1 VVWNGADCLLLH
13 KGPLND
19 EDLYLKSTLLHQ
31 WLFGYELPDTILL
44 LRKDGHCW
52 FLATKKKCEFLQ
64 PAVNRV
70 PENSPLAALHL
81 LLRNK
86 DDGDTEN
93 YDRLVKEALDAH
105 VNGTKR
111 SIGVILKEREANIR
125 GGGLLGPWE
134 TRLTS
139 IAEEE
144 DVALVDVAAGLS
156 FTMSVKDDT
165 ELDLM
170 KKSSVLA
177 NKVMKHGYVKKME
190 EVIDSEE
197 KISHEALASY
207 VEEILEDPSK
217 ISLKVP
223 KEDVQSCYFP
233 IIQSGGVYDLRV
245 SAQSTGANLTN
256 DVIVVSIGARYKQYC
271 SNIGRT
277 FFVDPPKKVS
287 ETYDVL
293 LEMQE
298 ACVATMK
305 PGNQL
310 KDVYKA
316 ATTFLEEKKGFEYL
330 VGHLPKNLG
339 FCIGLDFRESAMLL
353 SPKSQVS
360 FKKGMVFCLSL
371 GFQDLE
377 LKESDLSNLSDK
389 SPVSFR
395 DLHVHRGIPFLT
407 ALFHPKGKETFKV
420 CAADSRHGVYYFWD
434 RGCLDQNGKKFDR
447 CGV

>member
-1 VVWNGADCLLLH
+1 LLV
-13 KGPLND
+13 
-19 EDLYLKSTLLHQ
+19 
-31 WLFGYELPDTILL
+31 
-44 LRKDGHCW
+44 
-52 FLATKKKCEFLQ
+52 LATKKKCDFLQ
-64 PAVNRV
+64 PAVGRV

-86 DDGDTEN
+86 DDGDAEN
-93 YDRLVKEALDAH
+93 YDILVKEALDSR
-105 VNGTKR
+105 VNGMKR
-111 SIGVILKEREANIR
+111 SIGVILKERDANLR
-125 GGGLLGPWE
+125 GGGLLAPWE
-134 TRLTS
+134 AMLTS
-139 IAEEE
+139 VAQER
-144 DVALVDVAAGLS
+144 DVALVDAAAGIS
-156 FTMSVKDDT
+156 FTMSVKDDS

-177 NKVMKHGYVKKME
+177 NKVMKHGFVKKME

-277 FFVDPPKKVS
+277 FFVDPPEKVS
-287 ETYDVL
+287 AAYNVL

-298 ACVATMK
+298 ACLAVMK

-310 KDVYKA
+310 KDVYQA
-316 ATTFLEEKKGFEYL
+316 ATTFLEEKKGYEYL

-339 FCIGLDFRESAMLL
+339 FCIGLDFRESTMLL

-377 LKESDLSNLSDK
+377 LQESDLSNLSDK
-389 SPVSFR
+389 SPVRRCRLAFSEDFV
-395 DLHVHRGIPFLT
+395 DELFLSPLVL
-407 ALFHPKGKETFKV
+407 ALGKETFKI
-420 CAADSRHGVYYFWD
+420 CFNGGGYGVHYF
-434 RGCLDQNGKKFDR
+434 GNC
-447 CGV
+447 